1 MIRRLYLAGPDVFL
15 PNAIEVGRAKVELCR
30 RFGFE
35 GRFPLDNEPA
45 ERLTDPAERGQA
57 IYRSNVELM
66 LACDAIL
73 ANLTPFRGPSAD
85 AGTVFE
91 VGFFAAL
98 AKPIFAYSSDLRTF
112 AERTS
117 AMLGLASDAAAD
129 GEGRVIES
137 FELPDNLMLPG
148 AVRASGGEWIVRP
161 GDAGGLAAFE
171 AFEECLRRLQASSRF
186 RHRTA
191 AASG

>member
-15 PNAIEVGRAKVELCR
+15 PNAREVGGAKAELCR
-30 RFGFE
+30 RYGFE

-45 ERLTDPAERGQA
+45 EQPTDPAESGHA

-98 AKPIFAYSSDLRTF
+98 AKPIFAYSSDSRTF
-112 AERTS
+112 AERTR
-117 AMLGLASDAAAD
+117 AMLGLASHAEADA
-129 GEGRVIES
+129 EGRAIES
-137 FELPDNLMLPG
+137 FDLPDNLMLPG
-148 AVRASGGEWIVRP
+148 AVRASGGEWVLRADAA
-161 GDAGGLAAFE
+161 GDLAAFE
-171 AFEECLRRLQASSRF
+171 AFEECLRRLQAASLSR
-186 RHRTA
+186 RATA